1 MRNSTPRPWPCW
13 ASDTESRVTHRRRWG
28 NLQGMP
34 LASWS
39 LRRRVTVVVAVVAV
53 ILWALSAAAVL
64 YAAMHDGARRAQAIV
79 VLGAAQYRGKPSPVL
94 RARLDHAVA
103 LYRRGVAPRLVLTG
117 GTAEGDTA
125 SEAAVSRVYALGEG
139 VPDSAILLENE
150 GRTTGQSMTQV
161 ARLLRARRLD
171 TVVVVSDPFHV
182 LRAERTA
189 RREGLTAFGSPT
201 RTDDVW
207 GRVLR
212 QPGYFLGETV
222 KAPLAAF
229 VNW

>member
-1 MRNSTPRPWPCW
+1 MTS
-13 ASDTESRVTHRRRWG
+13 VTWSRRRWALLVVG
-28 NLQGMP
+28 VAAL
-34 LASWS
+34 LIWS
-39 LRRRVTVVVAVVAV
+39 
-53 ILWALSAAAVL
+53 LSAAAVL
-64 YAAMHDGARRAQAIV
+64 RAATRDAAEPAQAIV

-117 GTAEGDTA
+117 GIAEGDTA
-125 SEAAVSRVYALGEG
+125 SEAAVSRLYALNAG
-139 VPDSAILLENE
+139 VPDSAILTENE
-150 GRTTGQSMTQV
+150 GRTTGQSLERV
-161 ARLLRARRLD
+161 ARLLHARRLD

-182 LRAERTA
+182 LRSARIA
-189 RREGLTAFGSPT
+189 RREGLTAFASPT

-207 GRVLR
+207 RRVLR